1 MAAHTPITCLP
12 RRRGCA
18 GSFRDVLP
26 WPGRGRPG
34 VSGRNGSQQAGR
46 RPRGALA
53 RPADAAHQRRNDL
66 LVRPGPPPAAAR
78 SRRASPRRTRRG
90 VRPARP
96 KVDLTQLTAIDW
108 GAPESDS
115 DAGRRCAKCGLDSP
129 VDRTAGTQTDGRSSA
144 VAPGGTTRTG
154 HRATPMSALETL
166 PRNTVLKA
174 PRPREPTTII
184 SARSSSATSARHSAG
199 SP

>member
-1 MAAHTPITCLP
+1 MDGPRLPPAPSVRVRHGLGNERRPITVVQVVGEHDYAS
-12 RRRGCA
+12 RGMLEA
-18 GSFRDVLP
+18 
-26 WPGRGRPG
+26 
-34 VSGRNGSQQAGR
+34 
-46 RPRGALA
+46 ALA
-53 RPADAAHQRRNDL
+53 PAT
-66 LVRPGPPPAAAR
+66 

-96 KVDLTQLTAIDW
+96 KVDLTQLTTIDW
-108 GAPESDS
+108 GAPEADS

-129 VDRTAGTQTDGRSSA
+129 VDRTAGPQTDGRSSA
-144 VAPGGTTRTG
+144 AAPGGTTRTG
-154 HRATPMSALETL
+154 QRATPTSALETL
-166 PRNTVLKA
+166 PRNTALKA